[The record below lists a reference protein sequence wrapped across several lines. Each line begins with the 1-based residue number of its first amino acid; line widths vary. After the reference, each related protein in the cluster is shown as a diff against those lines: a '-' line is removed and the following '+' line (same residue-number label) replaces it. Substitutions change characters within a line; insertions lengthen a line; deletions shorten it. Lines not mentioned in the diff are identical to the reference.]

1 VAGRTAYDKVL
12 QQDDPMLTRY
22 IVSEQV
28 PIRPLADRDNRPQ
41 AFEYCRRKRLFIIF
55 HEAGGHPQGS
65 GYVWQGAW
73 SIRQWADKWSKGG
86 PSVKK

>member
-12 QQDDPMLTRY
+12 QHDDPMLTRY

-55 HEAGGHPQGS
+55 REAGGHLQ
-65 GYVWQGAW
+65 VRQGAR
-73 SIRQWADKWSKGG
+73 SMEQ
-86 PSVKK
+86 VKSELKN